1 MLKKSTFAVGLIQL
15 FLIDAFVGSTAISLQ
30 SMSIKHASSVVLKE
44 DGKAAGKGEINAA
57 FSALD
62 NICDFVLPMA
72 WVRVSLWFYER
83 AAHARSDPLTLL
95 GMSIPPLSSGTLTHA
110 LWHWCLYARKTK
122 NVVCRWAVPPQRN
135 AHAGGAHGSRGRGRV
150 DALCG

>member
-1 MLKKSTFAVGLIQL
+1 
-15 FLIDAFVGSTAISLQ
+15 
-30 SMSIKHASSVVLKE
+30 MSIKHASSVVLKE

-95 GMSIPPLSSGTLTHA
+95 GMSIPPLSSGALNHA
-110 LWHWCLYARKTK
+110 SLFFFFF
-122 NVVCRWAVPPQRN
+122 
-135 AHAGGAHGSRGRGRV
+135 
-150 DALCG
+150 

>member
-1 MLKKSTFAVGLIQL
+1 
-15 FLIDAFVGSTAISLQ
+15 
-30 SMSIKHASSVVLKE
+30 MSIKHASSVVLKE

-110 LWHWCLYARKTK
+110 LWHWCLYARKAKK
-122 NVVCRWAVPPQRN
+122 NCLQVGRSSSAECSCWRRARF
-135 AHAGGAHGSRGRGRV
+135 SRSWTSRCFMWMSTSILSRCC
-150 DALCG
+150 ARRTRSASATRCG